1 MTKRV
6 GELEENITR
15 VETEDGVSAGIRW
28 RSFGEGM
35 VPIFEEHLARSE
47 KKYTLEEWYA
57 LDLMDRAMTVAIRR
71 IDNASKNH
79 QAQAEIK
86 ASKAKQRK

>member
-1 MTKRV
+1 M
-6 GELEENITR
+6 
-15 VETEDGVSAGIRW
+15 SAGIRW
-28 RSFGEGM
+28 RSLGSDM

-57 LDLMDRAMTVAIRR
+57 LDPMDRAMIIAIRR

-86 ASKAKQRK
+86 ASKAKQQRK